1 MNIHSIRI
9 KSSMPIVALGIAL
22 LFVFF
27 TLTHLISMQED
38 ALKYQSEKF
47 LKSIAV
53 VLNADRDLYQAK
65 VAELNILNNVGD
77 KASNNEDRRENA
89 LQVKQRFEAYK
100 RYLADFP
107 DVVGRFDDFDK
118 LFNEWYK
125 ASDSMV
131 QKTFSSEAEKQSV
144 ITATDKKFE
153 ALRSILD
160 KAGEAAEKKS
170 DELNEQLKS
179 EVSAFKQTAIV
190 IALIVLAA
198 AAWFSYIIPKN
209 LTEQI
214 DNLTNQIR
222 QIASGNGDLTR
233 KIDVRSKDEFGELA
247 TQFNNFVGN
256 LRQLIQ
262 SILEQSNKLA
272 DLTDTL
278 HQSSSRTKTIT
289 QTLNKASDSIV
300 SAVHEMNLS
309 NKEMSQ
315 VASGSAD
322 EAEQSTKKAQQ
333 GLLVVKASNEIIKQ
347 LSVDMETALSSS
359 GELEKSSAD
368 IASVLDV
375 IRSIAEQTNLL
386 ALNAAIEAAR
396 AGEQGRGF
404 AVVADEVRTLAT
416 RTQESTNHIQDMIA
430 QLQQNVDKS
439 AHAINSGKSNVDK
452 TIDSFSQ
459 TNQVFEG
466 LLKSANAVSELSSQT
481 AQATEEQSVVADDI
495 SQNLF
500 ALNDQS
506 QAANEIAHTG
516 EDLARDIGN
525 LSNALNKMVN
535 RFTV

>member
-1 MNIHSIRI
+1 MNIHSIRV
-9 KSSMPIVALGIAL
+9 KSSWPIVALGVVL

-27 TLTHLISMQED
+27 TLSHLISLQEE
-38 ALKYQSEKF
+38 ALEAQSEKF

-53 VLNADRDLYQAK
+53 VLNADRDLFQAK
-65 VAELNILNNVGD
+65 VAELNILNAIGD
-77 KASNNEDRRENA
+77 KGANNEDRRENA
-89 LQVKQRFEAYK
+89 LQVKQRFEAYR

-107 DVVGRFDDFDK
+107 DVVGRFGEFDS
-118 LFNEWYK
+118 LFNDWYK
-125 ASDSMV
+125 ASDNMV
-131 QKTFSSEAEKQSV
+131 QQNFNSEADKQRV
-144 ITATDKKFE
+144 IIATDKKFE

-170 DELNEQLKS
+170 DELNQQLQS
-179 EVSAFKQTAIV
+179 EVTAFKQTAII
-190 IALIVLAA
+190 IALLVLAV
-198 AAWFSYIIPKN
+198 AAWFSYMIPKA
-209 LTEQI
+209 LTDQI

-222 QIASGNGDLTR
+222 QIATGNGDLT
-233 KIDVRSKDEFGELA
+233 KQIDVRSKDEFGELA
-247 TQFNNFVGN
+247 SQFNNFVGN

-262 SILEQSNKLA
+262 SILQQSNKLA
-272 DLTDTL
+272 ELTDTL
-278 HQSSSRTKTIT
+278 HQSSVRTKTIT

-322 EAEQSTKKAQQ
+322 EAEQSTQKAQQ
-333 GLLVVKASNEIIKQ
+333 GLSVVKASDDIIKL
-347 LSVDMETALSSS
+347 LSHDMETALSSS

-439 AHAINSGKSNVDK
+439 SHAIYSGKANVDK
-452 TIDSFSQ
+452 TVERFAQ
-459 TNQVFEG
+459 THQVFEG
-466 LLKSANAVSELSSQT
+466 LIASAKVVSELSTQT
-481 AQATEEQSVVADDI
+481 AQATEEQSTVADDI

-500 ALNDQS
+500 ALNEQS
-506 QAANEIAHTG
+506 QAASEVAHTG
-516 EDLARDIGN
+516 EDLARDIGK
-525 LSNALNKMVN
+525 LSGALNKMVN